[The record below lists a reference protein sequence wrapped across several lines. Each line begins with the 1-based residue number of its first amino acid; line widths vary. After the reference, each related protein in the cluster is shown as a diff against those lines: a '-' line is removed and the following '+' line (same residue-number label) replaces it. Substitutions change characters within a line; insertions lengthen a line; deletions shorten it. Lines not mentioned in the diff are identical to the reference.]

1 MGKATICRTTQ
12 CTLMHNHYKN
22 VILDNKAFQYGNPQN
37 LYRKDSPIH
46 RLLLHRDFHGL
57 FSPPKVLRIKKYTL
71 TFMLVKMIFPLLTEI
86 KMSRLRGECFLHF
99 SSVLKCPECVIKIL
113 CNDAIKSIKAAR
125 YIYKT

>member
-1 MGKATICRTTQ
+1 
-12 CTLMHNHYKN
+12 MHNHYKN

-37 LYRKDSPIH
+37 LYGKDSPIH

-86 KMSRLRGECFLHF
+86 KMSRPAAGQVF
-99 SSVLKCPECVIKIL
+99 SAFLKCSQMSGMCYQNPL
-113 CNDAIKSIKAAR
+113 Q
-125 YIYKT
+125 